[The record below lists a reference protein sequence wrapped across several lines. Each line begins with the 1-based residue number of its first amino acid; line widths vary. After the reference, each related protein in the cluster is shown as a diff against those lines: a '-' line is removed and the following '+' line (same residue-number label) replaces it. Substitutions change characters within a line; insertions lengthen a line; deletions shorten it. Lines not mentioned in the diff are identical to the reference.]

1 MSLKEILKSQG
12 YTEEQI
18 QSIVN
23 AMKENGI
30 YTASVE
36 NPEETIRKLQA
47 DNEQLRTEMGSL
59 QEQKKEDV
67 SAVETIKKLQDEIR
81 KGKIETAAII
91 GLTKAGALDVDYLM
105 YKAERSGEIE
115 KLKVDENGKVVG
127 TEELVNGLMKN
138 HAAQFKS
145 AADQTEVPVRAGIK
159 KLDKNAVPD
168 EEPTTLEEAIAQ
180 KYSEE

>member
-18 QSIVN
+18 QTIMN

-30 YTASVE
+30 FTAFVE

-59 QEQKKEDV
+59 QEQKKKDV

-91 GLTKAGALDVDYLM
+91 GLTK
-105 YKAERSGEIE
+105 
-115 KLKVDENGKVVG
+115 
-127 TEELVNGLMKN
+127 
-138 HAAQFKS
+138 
-145 AADQTEVPVRAGIK
+145 
-159 KLDKNAVPD
+159 
-168 EEPTTLEEAIAQ
+168 
-180 KYSEE
+180 